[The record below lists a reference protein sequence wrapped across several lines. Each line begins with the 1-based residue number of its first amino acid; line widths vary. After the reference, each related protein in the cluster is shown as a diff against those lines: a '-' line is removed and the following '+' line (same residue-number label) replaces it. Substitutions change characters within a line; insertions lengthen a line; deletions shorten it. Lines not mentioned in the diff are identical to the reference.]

1 MRFLRATE
9 VFLNHVTDHAARRKA
24 ITLVSLDF
32 IEECSYGLYD
42 FNIPVDLLVLHT
54 YTSSVMF

>member
-1 MRFLRATE
+1 MRFLRPSME
-9 VFLNHVTDHAARRKA
+9 FVDHVTDHAACRKA

-32 IEECSYGLYD
+32 TEECSYGLYD